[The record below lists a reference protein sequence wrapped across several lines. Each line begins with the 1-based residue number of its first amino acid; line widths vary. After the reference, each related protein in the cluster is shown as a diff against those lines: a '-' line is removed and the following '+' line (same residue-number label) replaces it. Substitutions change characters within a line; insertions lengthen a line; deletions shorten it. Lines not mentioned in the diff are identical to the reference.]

1 MSNSENIFPSEYL
14 STLTPKAEV
23 DARLATFQVLLEKEG
38 LEGALIFQNVD
49 LFYLTGTMQQAFLW
63 VPAQGLSLLLVKKDL
78 ARARIESPL
87 EKIEALPSLAG
98 LGRSIIGCGGRIP
111 SRIGLELDVLPYQT
125 CQFLKDRLPFQ
136 EAHDVSSLIRHLRA
150 VKSEFEIQQMR
161 RAGEMGRLLYQTV
174 PDLLQE
180 GQTEMELAGRLI
192 QKALSLGDQNI
203 LRSRS
208 FNSTAFNWH
217 VISGR
222 SGTYQ
227 SRNDAPFAGLG
238 LSPSFPMGAGLK
250 PIGPGEPVLIDFGNC
265 YNGYQV
271 DQTRMF
277 SLGPPAKEY
286 LEAYAALK
294 AIEDRLL
301 DQLRPGRTAESC
313 YHLAV
318 KTAQELGYA
327 DSFLGPKG
335 RQVTFTGHG
344 VGLEIDEFPFLA
356 RGHTYPLQT
365 GMTVALEL
373 KIVLKSAAVGFE
385 NTVLITPEGAEKL
398 TTTDETFVIV

>member
-1 MSNSENIFPSEYL
+1 M
-14 STLTPKAEV
+14 A
-23 DARLATFQVLLEKEG
+23 AFQALLEKEE
-38 LEGALIFQNVD
+38 LEGALIFQNMD

-63 VPAQGLSLLLVKKDL
+63 VPVRGLPLLLVKKDL

-87 EKIEALPSLAG
+87 ERIEALPALAG
-98 LGRSIIGCGGRIP
+98 LGRSLIDCGYGIP
-111 SRIGLELDVLPYQT
+111 LRIGLELDVLPCQT
-125 CQFLKDRLPFQ
+125 YQFLKDRLPFR
-136 EAHDVSSLIRHLRA
+136 EARDVSSLIRRLRSL
-150 VKSEFEIQQMR
+150 KSDFEIRQMR

-174 PDLLQE
+174 PALLQE
-180 GQTEMELAGRLI
+180 GQTEMELAGRMI
-192 QKALSLGDQNI
+192 EKALSLGDQNI

-238 LSPSFPMGAGLK
+238 LSPSFPMGAGSRLIK
-250 PIGPGEPVLIDFGNC
+250 AGDPILIDFGNC

-277 SLGPPAKEY
+277 SMGAPDKEY
-286 LEAYAALK
+286 LEAYRALQV
-294 AIEDRLL
+294 IEERLRE
-301 DQLRPGRTAESC
+301 QLRPGRTAESC

-318 KTAQELGYA
+318 QTARELGYG

-335 RQVTFTGHG
+335 QQVSFTGHG

-356 RGHTYPLQT
+356 RGHTYPLQA

-373 KIVLKSAAVGFE
+373 KIVLEGAAVGFE

-398 TTTDETFVIV
+398 TTADETFIAV